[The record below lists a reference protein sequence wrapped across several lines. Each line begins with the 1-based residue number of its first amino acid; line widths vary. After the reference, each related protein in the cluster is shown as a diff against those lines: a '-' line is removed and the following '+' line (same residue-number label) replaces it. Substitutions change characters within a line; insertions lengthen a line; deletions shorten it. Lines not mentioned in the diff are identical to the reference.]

1 LQHCFLQLINGTS
14 CGRTDF
20 PEKQPIDIL
29 SDILQI
35 YYGVSN
41 NRDSGS
47 TGDFECMPSA
57 SIKREAGESGLR
69 RNVTARAFVPA
80 LKDKQVMRPAPSTEE
95 ASKLCR
101 SCGFCCSGVLHGF
114 VKLASDEVDRIR
126 HLGLATKRIKGK
138 WAFTQ
143 PCPCLADTG
152 CTIYAERPGM
162 CRRYRCKLLKEFL
175 DGKVDQDDASNIL
188 KKVWRAV
195 RDLEEHLGRHDPK
208 KSLWHCTEELALK
221 GSLSMDS
228 MEFRHA
234 HAPLLLDLIALR
246 VLCDRYFEKPAE
258 SPLPGSPERKSEN
271 GIS

>member
-1 LQHCFLQLINGTS
+1 
-14 CGRTDF
+14 
-20 PEKQPIDIL
+20 
-29 SDILQI
+29 
-35 YYGVSN
+35 
-41 NRDSGS
+41 
-47 TGDFECMPSA
+47 
-57 SIKREAGESGLR
+57 
-69 RNVTARAFVPA
+69 
-80 LKDKQVMRPAPSTEE
+80 
-95 ASKLCR
+95 
-101 SCGFCCSGVLHGF
+101 
-114 VKLASDEVDRIR
+114 
-126 HLGLATKRIKGK
+126 
-138 WAFTQ
+138 
-143 PCPCLADTG
+143 
-152 CTIYAERPGM
+152 M

-228 MEFRHA
+228 KEFRH
-234 HAPLLLDLIALR
+234 ALR